1 MEKILNSQLN
11 HRTIRS
17 WKDQEIEKDKLD
29 LLFNIANRT
38 ATSNGMQQ
46 ASIIRVTDPDKKL
59 RISKVAKQDYIANVP
74 ELLIFIVDNFRNTKI
89 MEEKGKTVEFVN
101 DTDRFFQGITDASI
115 MAQNMV
121 VAAEAMDL
129 GSVYF
134 GSILNDAREIIK
146 ILNLPEYTFP
156 VVGLGLGYPNQ
167 EPQLKPRM
175 DVKTRV
181 FENDYKIF
189 DSYLEELKEYDQEM
203 TNYYDLR
210 NANTRVDCFTDQVV
224 GKNEG
229 EVFSRSQLIEIA
241 KEQGFNL

>member
-121 VAAEAMDL
+121 VAAETMDL